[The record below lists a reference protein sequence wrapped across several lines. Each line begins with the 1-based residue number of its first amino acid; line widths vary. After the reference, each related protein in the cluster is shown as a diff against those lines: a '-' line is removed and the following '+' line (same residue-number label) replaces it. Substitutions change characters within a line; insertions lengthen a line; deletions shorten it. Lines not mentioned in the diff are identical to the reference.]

1 MAERVLVTGGAGYV
15 GSQAA
20 KALAAAGYVPVVYDD
35 LRRGNRWAVR
45 YGPLVEAPL
54 EDRAALEAAMRAHAV
69 TGVMHFA
76 AYAYI
81 GESLADPSLYLR
93 NNVMASLNV
102 LDAMVAAGVDALIV
116 SSTCAVYGI
125 PPTLPITEA
134 TPLDPINTYG
144 ATKAML
150 EEACRWYGAAHGL
163 RTVAL
168 RYFNAAGADAD
179 GEIGERRPQESHLVP
194 LVLDAVTGRRPPVT
208 VLGTDYPTADGTAV
222 RDYLHVSDIADV
234 HLAAL
239 AHLEAGGE
247 GGAINIGTG
256 HGASVKEVIAMAEEV
271 TGRPVPHRTGPRRAG
286 DPPVLVAD
294 AAAATRLLGP
304 GLFARSDLATI
315 VADAWAWQSGEA
327 YARTFAGA
335 GTAPA

>member
-54 EDRAALEAAMRAHAV
+54 EDRAALEQAMREHRV

-102 LDAMVAAGVDALIV
+102 LDAMVAAGVGSLIV
-116 SSTCAVYGI
+116 SSTCAVYGV

-168 RYFNAAGADAD
+168 RYFNAAGADPD
-179 GEIGERRPQESHLVP
+179 GEIGEWHEPEERIFPRVIAAAL
-194 LVLDAVTGRRPPVT
+194 GRAEAIRIN
-208 VLGTDYPTADGTAV
+208 GTDYPTRDGTAV
-222 RDYLHVSDIADV
+222 RDYVHVADLADA
-234 HLAAL
+234 HLAAFRRL
-239 AHLEAGGE
+239 REGGE
-247 GGAINIGTG
+247 SAVLNLGTG
-256 HGASVKEVIAMAEEV
+256 QGASIREIVEAVAAA
-271 TGRPVPHRTGPRRAG
+271 TGTRPPVEFGPRRPG
-286 DPPVLVAD
+286 DPPELVAD
-294 AAAATRLLGP
+294 PARAAAALGWR
-304 GLFARSDLATI
+304 ARRSDIDTIARDGVRWHRDILPGVLAR
-315 VADAWAWQSGEA
+315 A
-327 YARTFAGA
+327 
-335 GTAPA
+335 